1 MTLPATNQPYAA
13 TKILLE
19 NVFEVTLLLGPS
31 LSTQVN
37 GKREQHPFRISIP
50 KPKNQ
55 YMYFVATS

>member
-19 NVFEVTLLLGPS
+19 NVFEVTLLLDPS
-31 LSTQVN
+31 LSTQVRS
-37 GKREQHPFRISIP
+37 KSEQHPFRNSIP

-55 YMYFVATS
+55 HMYFVTTS